1 MNLPLPHKSRYL
13 DPKTDL
19 AFKLVF
25 ANDVELLKSFLNAL
39 LPLPGDAQIE
49 GIEYLSAEQVP
60 PTPGQQKRSV
70 LDVKC
75 QDARGRIFIVE
86 MQIYWSGSFEKRIVF
101 EACQAYVIQPVDEAR
116 SYDSLN
122 PVYALALT
130 NTAFV
135 KDSAQYYH
143 HYKIIHT
150 QNPKQVLKGLE
161 FVFIEIPKFR
171 PQTQNEKRMAVKWLR
186 FMSEVGK
193 DDAKVD
199 EDLLGDPVIGRA
211 LRIVEVAALSPV
223 QLALY
228 NQELD
233 KIRMDGLYAFDAKQE
248 GRAEGKAELI
258 KTMHVN
264 GMDVAQISL
273 VTGYS
278 VDQVQAC
285 L

>member
-1 MNLPLPHKSRYL
+1 
-13 DPKTDL
+13 
-19 AFKLVF
+19 
-25 ANDVELLKSFLNAL
+25 
-39 LPLPGDAQIE
+39 
-49 GIEYLSAEQVP
+49 
-60 PTPGQQKRSV
+60 
-70 LDVKC
+70 
-75 QDARGRIFIVE
+75 
-86 MQIYWSGSFEKRIVF
+86 
-101 EACQAYVIQPVDEAR
+101 
-116 SYDSLN
+116 
-122 PVYALALT
+122 
-130 NTAFV
+130 
-135 KDSAQYYH
+135 
-143 HYKIIHT
+143 
-150 QNPKQVLKGLE
+150 
-161 FVFIEIPKFR
+161 
-171 PQTQNEKRMAVKWLR
+171 
-186 FMSEVGK
+186 MSEVGK

-248 GRAEGKAELI
+248 GRAEGRAEGKAELI
-258 KTMHVN
+258 KTMHAN